1 MTPALGAA
9 GVGYVAEEIRQAAY
23 LFSSEHDLGGS
34 CDLKLR
40 SVGVSQVRL
49 RIAT

>member
-1 MTPALGAA
+1 MALGEA
-9 GVGYVAEEIRQAAY
+9 GIGDIVEEIRQAAH
-23 LFSSEHDLGGS
+23 LFSGEHDLGGS
-34 CDLKLR
+34 CELKLR